1 MKDEAVNPIIRDFV
15 RTQVDI
21 EIDRYSDKGGF
32 GELYFGKR
40 KIFDDRVALKFYQL
54 DENGDGHE
62 EPILLKQITHENIL
76 TLIDARIIDDR
87 IAFYLTPEISGGD
100 LQNIIDNYIL
110 TTEKAVGIVQGVL
123 KGLTELHKPPLNL
136 VHRDLKT
143 YNILMDK
150 NDGKAFLADFGTIKK
165 IPDGQ
170 DFVSASKYTFLYRPP
185 EVLIENKYTKQ
196 SDLYQMGIVL
206 YQVLGGHFPMK
217 KPDEWLDGR
226 KLKKYNQLNPFEQQ
240 TFLGNHLEELIVKG
254 KFLNFDSL
262 PIFIN
267 KKLKSIIK
275 TATHI
280 DTTKRYSTCAD
291 FLKALFDYQKTSKD
305 WWFDNGVIHAYNKK
319 TKREYRIIKRKK
331 ELVTECKNGKVDW
344 RKDFSN
350 NKLQKHVDYIEGK

>member
-15 RTQVDI
+15 RTQADV

-40 KIFDDRVALKFYQL
+40 KIFNDRVALKFYPL

-62 EPILLKQITHENIL
+62 EPILLKEITHENIL

-87 IAFYLTPEISGGD
+87 IAYYLTPEISGGD

-110 TTEKAVGIVQGVL
+110 STEKAVSIVQGVL

-143 YNILMDK
+143 YNILVDK

-170 DFVSASKYTFLYRPP
+170 DYVSASKYTFLYRPA
-185 EVLIENKYTKQ
+185 EVLLENKYTKQ
-196 SDLYQMGIVL
+196 SDLYQMGIIL
-206 YQVLGGHFPMK
+206 YQALGGHFPMK
-217 KPDEWLDGR
+217 RPAEWLEGR
-226 KLKKYNQLNPFEQQ
+226 KLLKFNQLDPFEQQ
-240 TFLGNHLEELIVKG
+240 TFLRNHLEELIVKG
-254 KFLNFDSL
+254 KIINTDTL

-275 TATHI
+275 TATNP
-280 DTTKRYSTCAD
+280 DFQKRYSTCAD
-291 FLKALFDYQKTSKD
+291 FLKALFDYQKNSKD
-305 WWFDNGVIHAYNKK
+305 WWIDNDIIHAYNKK
-319 TKREYRIIKRKK
+319 TKREYRIVKRKK
-331 ELVTECKNGKVDW
+331 ELVTEWKNEKTDW
-344 RKDFSN
+344 RKDFSD
-350 NKLQKHVDYIEGK
+350 NKLQKHIDNIENK